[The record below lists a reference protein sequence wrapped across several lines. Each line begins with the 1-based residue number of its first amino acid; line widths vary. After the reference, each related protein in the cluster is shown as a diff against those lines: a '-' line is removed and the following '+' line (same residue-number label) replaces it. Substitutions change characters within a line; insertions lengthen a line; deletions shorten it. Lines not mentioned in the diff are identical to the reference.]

1 VSAPA
6 APKPIDLAAPRAA
19 RSVADRLV
27 AAVPVAAVYIGLCLV
42 YAVESWKRVTPWLF
56 SDELELTQLSR
67 SIAAT
72 GHAARRGVP
81 HSFNSLY
88 TYLTAPLWRIHEVGS
103 AYSSIKYFDVF
114 VMASVAFPTYLL
126 ARMVVRRNW
135 ALFAAAGAAA
145 IPSLAYSSYIA
156 EETLAYP
163 YAALCF
169 YLTAKALV
177 ELRRSTHS
185 YAWVAA
191 AGISIL
197 LAPAVRKELL
207 IVPGIVLLACLFV
220 AWSSD
225 WGRRRRS
232 RWSAGDYV
240 GAAAL
245 ALGAI
250 FVVSGYGSQ
259 HSQEWYAVTTFYK
272 HRALNMGLWAAGTLA
287 IAVGVLPFVAGLA
300 ALVRSRDEEPSRP
313 LRIFRS
319 VSLAALIGFGLYTA
333 LKAAYLSTTFGTR
346 VEERNLIYVAPLLF
360 IGTAVVLERRRA
372 NALAL
377 AAAGAFTLYL
387 TGYATYHAVGSPYEM
402 GIQLY
407 SDALGFGILQGA
419 NRYVALSIADA
430 RVLLVTLTL
439 AVTAL
444 VAAFTSRRVRER
456 RVLVGALTTAAAVA
470 TVAWALTGE
479 IAAAAGSVSVSR
491 QAATTL
497 GRPFS
502 WVDDATGQQPTV
514 YVGAGEVDHT
524 QENLLEFW
532 NRSIV
537 RVTSFDGTAGGPG
550 PAGSPNVSANGTIA
564 WGDGSSAYGYAVESL
579 PCVRLAGTPVASHRY
594 RAGGRLQTWQLV
606 RLTQPNRVIATCSGL
621 FPDGWSGPNDSQ
633 YLRFSGGGGG
643 WVRVVFSRREWSG
656 PTGPSP
662 VHVLVATLL
671 APNGYPVRGRV
682 LHEID
687 GTIDSGQELTF
698 WVRAPADRFA
708 LQAIVDQKFVPNDYN
723 HLGDSR
729 ELGAQVSYRFFRTL
743 PKGAKPQPYR

>member
-6 APKPIDLAAPRAA
+6 APRPIDAPTPPAA
-19 RSVADRLV
+19 RSVADRLL
-27 AAVPVAAVYIGLCLV
+27 AGVPLTTVYVGLCLV
-42 YAVESWKRVTPWLF
+42 YAVESWKRVSPWLF
-56 SDELELTQLSR
+56 GDELELTQLSR

-88 TYLTAPLWRIHEVGS
+88 TYLTAPLWRIHEVGN
-103 AYSSIKYFDVF
+103 AYSAIKYFDVF
-114 VMASVAFPTYLL
+114 MMASVAFPTYLL

-145 IPSLAYSSYIA
+145 IPSVAYSSYIA

-169 YLTAKALV
+169 YVTAKALV
-177 ELRRSTHS
+177 ELRRSARS
-185 YAWVAA
+185 YGWTAA
-191 AGISIL
+191 AGLSLL

-207 IVPGIVLLACLFV
+207 IVPGVVLLACLFA

-225 WGRRRRS
+225 WGRRQRRS
-232 RWSAGDYV
+232 WSASDYV

-245 ALGAI
+245 VLGAI
-250 FVVSGYGSQ
+250 FVVSGYGSR
-259 HSQEWYAVTTFYK
+259 HSQEWYAVTTFYQ

-300 ALVRSRDEEPSRP
+300 ALVRSRSEESSRN
-313 LRIFRS
+313 LRVFRS

-333 LKAAYLSTTFGTR
+333 LKAAYLSTTFATR

-360 IGTAVVLERRRA
+360 IGTAFVLERRRT

-377 AAAGAFTLYL
+377 VAAGAFTLYL

-402 GIQLY
+402 GVQLY

-419 NRYVALSIADA
+419 NRYLAFSIADA
-430 RVLLVTLTL
+430 RVLLVALTL
-439 AVTAL
+439 GVIAFL
-444 VAAFTSRRVRER
+444 AAFTSTRVRDR
-456 RVLVGALTTAAAVA
+456 RVLAGLTAAAAVA

-479 IAAAAGSVSVSR
+479 IAASAAGVSISR

-497 GRPFS
+497 ERPFS
-502 WVDDATGQQPTV
+502 WVDQVTGTQSTV
-514 YVGAGEVDHT
+514 YVGAGEIDHT

-550 PAGSPNVSANGTIA
+550 PAGSPDVSAKGTIG
-564 WGDGSSAYGYAVESL
+564 WGDATTAYRYAVESL
-579 PCVRLAGTPVASHRY
+579 PCVQLAGTPVASHHY
-594 RAGGRLQTWQLV
+594 FAGGLLQTWQLV
-606 RLTQPNRVIATCSGL
+606 QLTQPNRVIATCSGL
-621 FPDGWSGPNDSQ
+621 YPDGWSGQHDSQ
-633 YLRFSGGGGG
+633 YLRFSAGAGG
-643 WVRVVFSRREWSG
+643 WMKVVVSRRAWSG

-662 VHVLVATLL
+662 VHVLMATLQDS
-671 APNGYPVRGRV
+671 NGYPVRGRV
-682 LHEID
+682 LHELD
-687 GTIDSGQELTF
+687 GSIDSGQELTF

-708 LQAIVDQKFVPNDYN
+708 LQTVVDKKIVPNDYN
-723 HLGDSR
+723 HLGDTR
-729 ELGAQVSYRFFRTL
+729 QLGAQVSYRFFTKL
-743 PKGAKPQPYR
+743 PKGAKPQP